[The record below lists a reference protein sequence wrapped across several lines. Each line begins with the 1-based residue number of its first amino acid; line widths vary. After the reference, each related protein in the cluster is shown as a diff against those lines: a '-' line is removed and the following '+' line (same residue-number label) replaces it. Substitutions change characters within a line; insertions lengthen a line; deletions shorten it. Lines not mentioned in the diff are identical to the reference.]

1 MIPAPASQRFTT
13 RRHRGLV
20 WIGYLLLFGLAL
32 RRVESLDRPSD
43 TLPVL
48 LLAGWFA
55 ILYASYLPLIRRYPV
70 YARLYFPLQILAVQS
85 LAVFQEY
92 LDSWSVL
99 YILLGIQAVYTFS
112 RKWALIWGLIF
123 IGLTLATLGWEFGLL
138 SGFGRAAAYI
148 MVGIFLISYD
158 IQYARREDAQAES
171 QVLLQELQ
179 AAHQKLKEQAEQAD
193 KLAAAQEANRMA
205 QEVHDSVGQKVF
217 AIQLMTEST
226 CMMLENE
233 PGRVGD
239 QLDLLQEQ
247 TQTALGQMRDLITR
261 WREEMA
267 GPPPEDGR
275 PPAGFHL
282 QPDL

>member
-1 MIPAPASQRFTT
+1 M
-13 RRHRGLV
+13 
-20 WIGYLLLFGLAL
+20 
-32 RRVESLDRPSD
+32 
-43 TLPVL
+43 
-48 LLAGWFA
+48 
-55 ILYASYLPLIRRYPV
+55 
-70 YARLYFPLQILAVQS
+70 
-85 LAVFQEY
+85 
-92 LDSWSVL
+92 
-99 YILLGIQAVYTFS
+99 
-112 RKWALIWGLIF
+112 IF